1 MTQHPPQLPAT
12 LPVVTTSTAVGINP
26 HQNQLP
32 TTLPVIQQQQQTSF
46 ATNMHLMRSNS
57 LTNNAVSID
66 GYNNGAVTAG
76 VCGGSVIVLPPL
88 SAASVTVMNSS
99 MTAQPTIPSSD
110 NTVLVPADTI
120 QSLSFQVTPHPSTSQ
135 QQQQQQQLHT
145 DNTQQT
151 YSLIQQPQTSVIN
164 MSQASY
170 SSNTNSGIVNHPI
183 YSVVP
188 STSSDSI
195 SSSNNARGE
204 DVEMSPPPQLSHT
217 TAVNGVGRQEQQP
230 NLLTVLEQQHHQ
242 QQQQPQVNTKS
253 SRTDRE
259 KT

>member
-1 MTQHPPQLPAT
+1 M
-12 LPVVTTSTAVGINP
+12 
-26 HQNQLP
+26 
-32 TTLPVIQQQQQTSF
+32 
-46 ATNMHLMRSNS
+46 
-57 LTNNAVSID
+57 
-66 GYNNGAVTAG
+66 
-76 VCGGSVIVLPPL
+76 
-88 SAASVTVMNSS
+88 
-99 MTAQPTIPSSD
+99 
-110 NTVLVPADTI
+110 LVPADTI
-120 QSLSFQVTPHPSTSQ
+120 QSLSFQVTPHPSTS

-217 TAVNGVGRQEQQP
+217 TAVVNGVGSQEQQS
-230 NLLTVLEQQHHQ
+230 NLLAVLEQQHHQ
-242 QQQQPQVNTKS
+242 LQQQPQVKTKS
-253 SRTDRE
+253 RV
-259 KT
+259 